1 MSENGITGDDK
12 DWTWVLDRRCPE
24 CGLDAGAI
32 TLADVPGAIR
42 AQIPLWPEV
51 LHRPDVRERP
61 DPGTWSTLEYAAHV
75 RDVFEVFAGRLD
87 LMLTEDDPLFPNWD
101 QDATAVAGRYGELE
115 PHDVSLE
122 LQRRGASLAS
132 DFDAVTPEQ
141 ATRSGLRSNG
151 SVFTVL
157 TLAQYLIHD
166 LVHHA
171 WDVTQGRAG
180 HEGGDAGAGV
190 GARAAGPSAQSVAG
204 LAAVSATENDAA
216 DGGPR
221 VVEDGSVGEG
231 SAGAGPETGE
241 EAVAAPDAASTPSE
255 TARELPPIQR
265 FAHEH
270 RLAVGLTLGVIALA
284 LSVLFAVATPDS
296 DAAGFSGFVTRWASS
311 LCWLLVSG
319 VAVSWALRA
328 KRTTTNG
335 LAWLGI
341 ACYACYLFFRAG

>member
-1 MSENGITGDDK
+1 MSENGIVGDDK
-12 DWTWVLDRRCPE
+12 DWTWVLDRPCPD
-24 CGLDAGAI
+24 CGLEAGAI
-32 TLADVPGAIR
+32 MLEDVPGAIR

-51 LHRPDVRERP
+51 LRRPDVRERP

-87 LMLTEDDPLFPNWD
+87 LMLTQTDPLFPNWD
-101 QDATAVAGRYGELE
+101 QDAAALEGRYRELE
-115 PHDVSLE
+115 PHDVALE

-157 TLAQYLIHD
+157 TLAQYLLHD

-171 WDVTQGRAG
+171 WDITHGRPG
-180 HEGGDAGAGV
+180 HERSGDLPPEPVV
-190 GARAAGPSAQSVAG
+190 GANGAVVATG
-204 LAAVSATENDAA
+204 KDPA
-216 DGGPR
+216 DGGPG
-221 VVEDGSVGEG
+221 VVGAGSVDEG
-231 SAGAGPETGE
+231 SAGAGQPDGAQGADTPDRQA
-241 EAVAAPDAASTPSE
+241 EADEPAEAEPDKKD
-255 TARELPPIQR
+255 LPPIQR
-265 FAHEH
+265 FAHRH

-284 LSVLFAVATPDS
+284 LAVLFAVATPDS
-296 DAAGFSGFVTRWASS
+296 DGGGFSGFVTRWASS
-311 LCWLLVSG
+311 LCWLLVSA
-319 VAVSWALRA
+319 VAVSWGLRA
-328 KRTTTNG
+328 RRSTTNG

>member
-1 MSENGITGDDK
+1 MAGDDK
-12 DWTWVLDRRCPE
+12 DWTWVLDRRCPD

-75 RDVFEVFAGRLD
+75 RDVFEVFAGRLN

-101 QDATAVAGRYGELE
+101 QDAAAVAGRYGELE

-132 DFDAVTPEQ
+132 DFDAVTGEQ

-180 HEGGDAGAGV
+180 HEGGDVAASPARTDPGAASAAGV
-190 GARAAGPSAQSVAG
+190 VPSA
-204 LAAVSATENDAA
+204 NDLA
-216 DGGPR
+216 DGGPS
-221 VVEDGSVGEG
+221 VVEDGSVDGTTAE
-231 SAGAGPETGE
+231 AGPAVDGE
-241 EAVAAPDAASTPSE
+241 PSAEAAPQKD
-255 TARELPPIQR
+255 LPPIQR

-270 RLAVGLTLGVIALA
+270 RLAVGLTLGVLALA
-284 LSVLFAVATPDS
+284 LAVLFAVATPDS
-296 DAAGFSGFVTRWASS
+296 DAGGFSGFVTRWASS